1 MLPAFRHARSRS
13 AAVVFWT
20 RRCGGLV
27 WEVRNAAFAVVL
39 NSTNNGHLAISPG
52 RPTPQSGVGR
62 PERIVLW
69 KALFFLPGVPSIAKF
84 ITAWIR
90 RCAAENFFSILKTV
104 IYRTK
109 LKTYEEARLLIG
121 EYIHFYN
128 HERIKLKISCKK
140 E

>member
-1 MLPAFRHARSRS
+1 MGGKERSLC
-13 AAVVFWT
+13 
-20 RRCGGLV
+20 RRYEQYKQRPSGY
-27 WEVRNAAFAVVL
+27 
-39 NSTNNGHLAISPG
+39 ISPG
-52 RPTPQSGVGR
+52 ARRRAAASGAREDRASESV
-62 PERIVLW
+62 VLL
-69 KALFFLPGVPSIAKF
+69 ARGLLCLPSIAKF

-90 RCAAENFFSILKTV
+90 RGAAENFFSILKTV

-121 EYIHFYN
+121 EHIHFYN

>member
-1 MLPAFRHARSRS
+1 MGGKERCFCRRYEQHKQRSSGYISRAPA
-13 AAVVFWT
+13 AAN
-20 RRCGGLV
+20 RLRAPGKDCAL
-27 WEVRNAAFAVVL
+27 ESVVL
-39 NSTNNGHLAISPG
+39 LARG
-52 RPTPQSGVGR
+52 
-62 PERIVLW
+62 L
-69 KALFFLPGVPSIAKF
+69 LCLPSIAKF

-90 RCAAENFFSILKTV
+90 RCAAENFFSILKIV